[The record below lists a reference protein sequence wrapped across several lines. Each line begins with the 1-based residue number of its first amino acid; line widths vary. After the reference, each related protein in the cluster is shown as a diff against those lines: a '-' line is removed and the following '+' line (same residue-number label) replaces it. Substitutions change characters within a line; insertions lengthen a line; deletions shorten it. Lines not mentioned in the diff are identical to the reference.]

1 MTRTES
7 RESAFLLLFE
17 SMFNPEYSF
26 EDMKEFTE
34 ECEIFEIDDFTAG
47 LFAAATGNA
56 ERLDEEI
63 TPYLKGW
70 KLSRLPKTVLA
81 VLRLSFAQLDFL
93 PDVPTSVVAN
103 EAVELTKKYAT
114 EKDAAFVNGLLG
126 AAIRDRAEK

>member
-47 LFAAATGNA
+47 LFAAASGNA
-56 ERLDEEI
+56 ERLDGEI

-70 KLSRLPKTVLA
+70 RLSRLPKTVLA

-93 PDVPTSVVAN
+93 PDVPPSVVAN